1 MKYRCV
7 KTFSVDKYDDDGFRT
22 EKQMRVRN
30 DSIWE
35 KDEEH
40 YRFVGGDDTIRLE
53 NEKYGWLEI
62 TEETFNEYFVELEK
76 IVD

>member
-7 KTFSVDKYDDDGFRT
+7 KPFSVDKFDGDGFRT

-35 KDEEH
+35 KDKEA
-40 YRFVGGDDTIRLE
+40 YRLVGDDETIRLE
-53 NEKYGWLEI
+53 SKYGWLEI
-62 TEETFNEYFVELEK
+62 TEEIFNEHFVEEK
-76 IVD
+76 DC